1 MAEEILRVEHLGKRF
16 NQSWVVRDLNFSV
29 NRGEIV
35 GLLGANGAGKTTTLA
50 MLLNLI
56 TPTGGTVTFFGQ
68 KGDGHRKGIL
78 SKMNFSS
85 PYVDLPHRLTVF
97 QNLSVYGHLYGVPH
111 LKEKINFLCRELE
124 LESFLNKKYGQLS
137 SGQKTRVAL
146 AKALINDPEIL
157 LLDEPTASLDPDI
170 ADHIRRWIIQY
181 RNRHGAGIL
190 MSSHNMQEIER
201 MCDRVIVL
209 KQGRTVAEGS
219 PDTLIQQYGR
229 ATLEEVF
236 LEITRKGSE
245 G

>member
-1 MAEEILRVEHLGKRF
+1 MTEEILRVEHLGKRF
-16 NQSWVVRDLNFSV
+16 NQLWVVRDLNFSV

-56 TPTGGTVTFFGQ
+56 TPTGGTVTFFGR
-68 KGDGHRKGIL
+68 KGDRQRKGIL

-111 LKEKINFLCRELE
+111 LKEKIKFLCHELDIE
-124 LESFLNKKYGQLS
+124 PFLNKKYGQLS

-181 RNRHGAGIL
+181 RDRHGAGIL

-219 PDTLIQQYGR
+219 PGALIQQYGR

-236 LEITRKGSE
+236 LEITRKGSK